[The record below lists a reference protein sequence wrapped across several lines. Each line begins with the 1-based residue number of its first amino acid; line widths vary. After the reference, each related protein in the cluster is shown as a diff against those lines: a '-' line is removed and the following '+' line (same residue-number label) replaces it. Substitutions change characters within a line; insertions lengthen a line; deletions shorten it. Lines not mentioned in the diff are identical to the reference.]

1 MSIYER
7 NKNQSERNN
16 NNLLKETVRS
26 AATTKEQRRSIDN
39 RDPSSINSSNRF

>member
-7 NKNQSERNN
+7 NKNQSERNK

-26 AATTKEQRRSIDN
+26 ATTKEQRRPIDN